1 MVDASQMPEGS
12 TLQFNHIGLIV
23 VIGGAGAESI
33 LFSSGNEVIT
43 DFNISEGDAIVIPDD
58 LDLNLTISQSGDHML
73 LIDESQDV
81 RTKLMHVNR
90 DDFIAAFP
98 ELL

>member
-1 MVDASQMPEGS
+1 MYKRQ
-12 TLQFNHIGLIV
+12 
-23 VIGGAGAESI
+23 I
-33 LFSSGNEVIT
+33 LLSSGKDVIA

-58 LDLNLTISQSGDHML
+58 LDLNLTISQSGDHLL
-73 LIDESQDV
+73 LIDEANKI
-81 RTKLMHVNR
+81 RTKLLHVDR

>member
-1 MVDASQMPEGS
+1 MSRGKD
-12 TLQFNHIGLIV
+12 
-23 VIGGAGAESI
+23 VIA
-33 LFSSGNEVIT
+33 

-58 LDLNLTISQSGDHML
+58 LDLNLTISQSGDHLL
-73 LIDESQDV
+73 LIDEANKI
-81 RTKLMHVNR
+81 RTKLMNVDR